1 MGYLV
6 SRFFFYMLELKKFH
20 AIWCGPCRVLN
31 PVFDQLAS
39 KNTNVSFTHIDIDDE
54 PQEASD
60 SNVRS
65 VPTIIVEKDGVE
77 VDRFV
82 GVQSLDTYQNS
93 INKHLS

>member
-1 MGYLV
+1 
-6 SRFFFYMLELKKFH
+6 MLELKKFH
-20 AIWCGPCRVLN
+20 AIWCGPCRFLN

>member
-1 MGYLV
+1 
-6 SRFFFYMLELKKFH
+6 MLELKKFH

-31 PVFDQLAS
+31 PVFDQLS
-39 KNTNVSFTHIDIDDE
+39 SQNTNVSFTHIDIDEE

-77 VDRFV
+77 VDRFL
-82 GVQSLDTYQNS
+82 GVQSFDIYQNS

>member
-1 MGYLV
+1 MI
-6 SRFFFYMLELKKFH
+6 ELKKFH
-20 AIWCGPCRVLN
+20 AVWCGPCRVLN
-31 PVFDQLAS
+31 PVFDQL
-39 KNTNVSFTHIDIDDE
+39 KNQNTNISFTHIDIDEE

-82 GVQSLDTYQNS
+82 GVQSFDTYQNS